1 MQVNFFQ
8 NQLISFY
15 NLNQF
20 LSILFFLIASFS
32 FAGEQVVIKGN
43 ISGDKGGS
51 YLNSPVQVTI
61 IEDFITNTKK
71 TIATGSTDQHGNY
84 EIKFELSKT
93 TFAFVE
99 FGKVERTLYIDP
111 SKSYYI
117 NVKAPLLELE
127 KSHGFFA
134 KDVRKAKITNRYPTE
149 INTLVDSLENM
160 SSTFLFEH
168 PVERKSYKYVKKFT
182 DSLSSNFK
190 TIKSPFFQTYL
201 HFKAAELK
209 MFVMRTYRKDFA
221 KIYLDHSTGLA
232 DNIQSMH
239 VFNAFFNGHMEN
251 GIQTQDKSPFHNFI
265 LRGDLENM
273 LSEVY
278 KSAHYNREL
287 NELVLLKGL
296 FEISNS
302 NFYRKSRL
310 NITLD
315 KIISTTTYPLHKT
328 IAFNIKRKLNH
339 LESGYPAPNIQIRY
353 ANTNFNLSDY
363 QGKYVYLCFFKAW
376 DVEFENEIKIINY
389 LKERYKGDLEVV
401 CIATDIDISTYS
413 SFLKKQLDTKDF
425 FHYNYNVKML
435 SDYRLKDFR
444 VEKTTMDPN
453 KYFLIGPQGNII
465 YNDAKA
471 PSKGF
476 EYDLRKIIIQ

>member
-1 MQVNFFQ
+1 MQVSSSLHP
-8 NQLISFY
+8 LIFYY
-15 NLNQF
+15 NLKNI
-20 LSILFFLIASFS
+20 LAILFFALSISS
-32 FAGEQVVIKGN
+32 FATGEVVIKGN
-43 ISGDKGGS
+43 ISGDRGGT
-51 YLNSPVQVTI
+51 YVNSPVQITI

-71 TIATGSTDQHGNY
+71 VIAKGTTDDHGNY
-84 EIKFELSKT
+84 EIKFKLAKT
-93 TFAFVE
+93 TFAFLE

-111 SKSYYI
+111 AKAYFVS
-117 NVKAPLLELE
+117 VKAPLLELE

-134 KDVRKAKITNRYPTE
+134 KDVRKAKIINRYPTE
-149 INTLVDSLENM
+149 INTLVDSLEYL
-160 SSTFLFEH
+160 SSTFLYEH
-168 PVERKSYKYVKKFT
+168 PAERKSYKYVKAFT
-182 DSLSSNFK
+182 DSLQTKFK
-190 TIKSPFFQTYL
+190 TVQSTFFKTYL
-201 HFKAAELK
+201 HFKTAELK

-221 KIYLDHSTGLA
+221 KQYLDHSAGLA

-251 GIQTQDKSPFHNFI
+251 GIQTQDNSPFHNYM
-265 LRGDLENM
+265 LRGDLDNM

-278 KSAHYNREL
+278 KTSNYNREL
-287 NELVLLKGL
+287 NELILLKGL

-302 NFYRKSRL
+302 NFYRKNRL

-315 KIISTTTYPLHKT
+315 KVIATTAHPIHKI

-353 ANTNFNLSDY
+353 ANTNFNLGDY
-363 QGKYVYLCFFKAW
+363 KGKYVYLCFFKAW
-376 DVEFENEIKIINY
+376 DIEFENEIKIINY
-389 LKERYKGDLEVV
+389 LKERYEGDLEVV
-401 CIATDIDISTYS
+401 CIATDIDISTYNA
-413 SFLKKQLDTKDF
+413 FLKKQIDTKNF
-425 FHYNYNVKML
+425 FHYNYNVEML
-435 SDYRLKDFR
+435 SEYRLKDFR

-465 YNDAKA
+465 YNDAKS